1 MDLVPPALIVAR
13 YFAAE
18 QAIIDDLQAQQETHA
33 RELEEY
39 VEEHTGEEGLL
50 EDATNDKG
58 KITKGGVKD
67 RLKAIKDEAESDEEG
82 EALTR

>member
-33 RELEEY
+33 RELAEY
-39 VEEHTGEEGLL
+39 VEEHTGE
-50 EDATNDKG
+50 
-58 KITKGGVKD
+58 
-67 RLKAIKDEAESDEEG
+67 
-82 EALTR
+82 